1 MILFPKFL
9 KPFFLKK
16 EELIRLG
23 SIDDGG
29 YVLPL
34 KDVKNSDVLISLGIS
49 DNWDFEKDFSK
60 ISNAKILAY
69 DHSIDSNF
77 WISKFKK
84 DLIKFMKFKI
94 FKPKKIYKMIQYI
107 DFLFFFR
114 FKKKNQFFLKKIGS
128 ANECVSINE
137 IVSCHINE
145 NDKIFLKIDIEGSE
159 YGILDQIVSIKD
171 KIQGLIIE
179 FHDVSKNLHIIKKF
193 LEKIKDYLNV
203 VHIHPNNYS
212 VKEVNQF
219 PEALELSISSIN
231 LKNSDLDNFREY
243 PIRGLDFPNSKRSLD
258 IKFDFEEN

>member
-9 KPFFLKK
+9 KPFFIKK

-34 KDVKNSDVLISLGIS
+34 KDVRNSDVLISLGIS

-60 ISNAKILAY
+60 ISEVRILAY

-84 DLIKFMKFKI
+84 DLIKFFKLKI

-107 DFLFFFR
+107 DFLLFFR
-114 FKKKNQFFLKKIGS
+114 FKKKNQFFLKKIG
-128 ANECVSINE
+128 NTKECVNIKE
-137 IVSCHINE
+137 IVSSNIHE

-159 YGILDQIVSIKD
+159 YEILDQIVSIKD
-171 KIQGLIIE
+171 KIQGIVIE
-179 FHDVSKNLHIIKKF
+179 FHNVSKNLHIIENF
-193 LEKIKDYLNV
+193 LKKIKDYLNL
-203 VHIHPNNYS
+203 VHIHANNYS

-219 PEALELSISSIN
+219 PESLELSISSIN
-231 LKNSDLDNFREY
+231 LMNLDLDDFREY
-243 PIRGLDFPNSKRSLD
+243 PIRDLDFPNSKRSLD
-258 IKFDFEEN
+258 IKFDFEVS

>member
-9 KPFFLKK
+9 KPFFIKK

-114 FKKKNQFFLKKIGS
+114 FKKKNQFFLKKIGNT
-128 ANECVSINE
+128 NECVNIE
-137 IVSCHINE
+137 KIVSNHINE

-159 YGILDQIVSIKD
+159 YEILDQIVSIKD

-179 FHDVSKNLHIIKKF
+179 FHNVSENLNTIENFLKK
-193 LEKIKDYLNV
+193 IQDYLNL
-203 VHIHPNNYS
+203 VHIHANNYS
-212 VKEVNQF
+212 VKESNQF

-231 LKNSDLDNFREY
+231 LKNSDLDDFRDY
-243 PIRGLDFPNSKRSLD
+243 PIKGLDFPNSKRSLD
-258 IKFDFEEN
+258 VKFDFNVH

>member
-29 YVLPL
+29 YVLPIN
-34 KDVKNSDVLISLGIS
+34 DVKNSDALISMGIS

-60 ISNAKILAY
+60 MSNAKIFAY

-84 DLIKFMKFKI
+84 DLIKFLKLKI
-94 FKPKKIYKMIQYI
+94 FKPKKLYKMFQYI

-114 FKKKNQFFLKKIGS
+114 FKKKNQFFLKKIGVT
-128 ANECVSINE
+128 NECTSIKE
-137 IVSCHINE
+137 IVSNHINE
-145 NDKIFLKIDIEGSE
+145 NEKIFLKIDIEGSE
-159 YGILDQIVSIKD
+159 YEILDQIISIQD

-179 FHDVSKNLHIIKKF
+179 FHNVSKNLDIIENF
-193 LEKIKDYLNV
+193 LKKIKDYLNL
-203 VHIHPNNYS
+203 VHIHANNYS
-212 VKEVNQF
+212 TKDADQF

-231 LKNSDLDNFREY
+231 LNNLDLDDVREY
-243 PIRGLDFPNSKRSLD
+243 PIKNLDFPNSKRSPD
-258 IKFDFEEN
+258 IKFDFEKN

>member
-1 MILFPKFL
+1 MILLPKFL

-34 KDVKNSDVLISLGIS
+34 NDIVSSDVLISFGIS

-60 ISNAKILAY
+60 ISDAKILAY
-69 DHSIDSNF
+69 DHSIDANF
-77 WISKFKK
+77 WKLKFKK
-84 DLIKFMKFKI
+84 DLINFLKLKI

-107 DFLFFFR
+107 DFLLFFR
-114 FKKKNQFFLKKIGS
+114 FKKKNQFFLKKIGNN
-128 ANECVSINE
+128 NECVNIEE
-137 IVSCHINE
+137 IVSNHINKK
-145 NDKIFLKIDIEGSE
+145 NKIFLKIDIEGSE
-159 YGILDQIVSIKD
+159 YEILDQIVSIKD

-179 FHDVSKNLHIIKKF
+179 FHNVSENLHTIENF
-193 LEKIKDYLNV
+193 LKKIKDYLNL
-203 VHIHPNNYS
+203 VHIHANNYS
-212 VKEVNQF
+212 AKEANQF

-231 LKNSDLDNFREY
+231 LKNLDLDDFREY

-258 IKFDFEEN
+258 IKFDFELN